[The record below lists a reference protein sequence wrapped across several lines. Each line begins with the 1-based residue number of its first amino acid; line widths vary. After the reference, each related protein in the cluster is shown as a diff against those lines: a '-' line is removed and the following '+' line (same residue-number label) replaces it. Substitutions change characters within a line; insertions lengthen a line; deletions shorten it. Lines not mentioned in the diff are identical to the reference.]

1 MQSPSPT
8 HPQPSLLDLFIA
20 FQTCALHAFGGVLP
34 FARRELVDKRHW
46 LTPEEFTETLGLC
59 QFLPGPNISNLSI
72 AVGRRFQGWRGA
84 VAAFAGLYGASMVI
98 VLGLALLYQHYGRL
112 PSAQGALNGIA
123 SAAAGLILAMAI
135 KMSIPQLKQGRWLP
149 PFFMAITF
157 LAIGLLRL
165 PLLLAL
171 PSLAFASISLAKTTK
186 TKNEGGG
193 Q

>member
-1 MQSPSPT
+1 MPNASPT
-8 HPQPSLLDLFIA
+8 RPQPSLFDLFIA

-34 FARRELVDKRHW
+34 FARRELVEKNHW

-72 AVGRRFQGWRGA
+72 AVGRRFQGWKGA
-84 VAAFAGLYGASMVI
+84 AAAFAGLYGVSMVI
-98 VLGLALLYQHYGRL
+98 VLGLALLYQNYGRL

-135 KMSIPQLKQGRWLP
+135 KMAIPQLKQGRWLP

-171 PSLAFASISLAKTTK
+171 PSLAFASISFAK
-186 TKNEGGG
+186 TKNEGGN